1 MNKAAKRT
9 LIHRLW
15 KQHPPLDRQVT
26 CSSCP
31 ECGGSMVG
39 DDECA
44 DCIVLNESA
53 KFKDPK
59 AALLLNHYN
68 ELLTELRETERII
81 LETK

>member
-1 MNKAAKRT
+1 
-9 LIHRLW
+9 
-15 KQHPPLDRQVT
+15 
-26 CSSCP
+26 
-31 ECGGSMVG
+31 MVG

-53 KFKDPK
+53 NFKDPK